1 MWLIFAF
8 LSAITAAA
16 VAIFA
21 KLGLKNI
28 DTTLATTIRSIIMA
42 LFLVLTSLM
51 LGKFRGFNFQS
62 LSGREW
68 TLIFLAGI
76 SGALSW
82 LFYFLALKLGVATK
96 VASIDRLSLVFVII
110 LASLFLGEALT
121 WKTVFGALLMVSG
134 ALVITLK

>member
-1 MWLIFAF
+1 MWLLFAF

-42 LFLVLTSLM
+42 LFLVITSLM

-68 TLIFLAGI
+68 TLIILAGV

-82 LFYFLALKLGVATK
+82 LFYFFALKLGVATK
-96 VASIDRLSLVFVII
+96 VATIDRLSLVFVII
-110 LASLFLGEALT
+110 FASLFLGEALT
-121 WKTVFGALLMVSG
+121 WRTALGALIMVSG
-134 ALVITLK
+134 ALVINLK

>member
-121 WKTVFGALLMVSG
+121 WKTVLGALLMVSG

>member
-1 MWLIFAF
+1 MWLIFSL

-21 KLGLKNI
+21 KMGLKNI

-42 LFLVLTSLM
+42 LFLVLTSVLF
-51 LGKFRGFNFQS
+51 GKFRGFNFQA
-62 LSGREW
+62 LNNREW
-68 TLIFLAGI
+68 MLIVLAGV

-82 LFYFLALKLGVATK
+82 LFYFFALKVGLATK
-96 VASIDRLSLVFVII
+96 VATIDRLSLVFVIV

-121 WKTVFGALLMVSG
+121 WRTVIGALIMVSG
-134 ALVITLK
+134 AVIITLK

>member
-1 MWLIFAF
+1 MWLIFSL
-8 LSAITAAA
+8 LSAITAAG

-42 LFLVLTSLM
+42 LFLVITSLF
-51 LGKFRGFNFQS
+51 LSKFKGFSLNS

-68 TLIFLAGI
+68 TLIILAGI

-82 LFYFLALKLGVATK
+82 LFYFIALKLGVAGRV
-96 VASIDRLSLVFVII
+96 VAIDRLSLVFVII
-110 LASLFLGEALT
+110 LASIFLGEALT
-121 WKTVFGALLMVSG
+121 WRVVLGALIMVSG
-134 ALVITLK
+134 ALIINLK

>member
-1 MWLIFAF
+1 MWLVFSL

-28 DTTLATTIRSIIMA
+28 DITLATTIRSIIMA
-42 LFLVLTSLM
+42 LFLVLTSILF
-51 LGKFRGFNFQS
+51 GKFRGFNFQALGS
-62 LSGREW
+62 REW
-68 TLIFLAGI
+68 TLIVLAGV

-82 LFYFLALKLGVATK
+82 LFYFFALKVGMATK
-96 VASIDRLSLVFVII
+96 VASIDRLSLIFVII

-121 WKTVFGALLMVSG
+121 WRTVLGALIIVSG
-134 ALVITLK
+134 ALIINLK